1 MSTNGSPPAN
11 TDTNTTPSSSSG
23 PVWLATTI
31 AILAVVGYTAFIY
44 VLYQQVGTAEPGW
57 SRKVLLFTGVEAVA
71 FAAAG
76 WLFGREVNR
85 SAVEAAKAATSQAQG
100 NAAAAGTERGR
111 GELLASALRNA
122 AGDSTASTELRATT
136 AARSQLGSLVAM
148 ANEFY
153 PPA

>member
-1 MSTNGSPPAN
+1 MSTKGTTPAN
-11 TDTNTTPSSSSG
+11 THTTTTQTSTG
-23 PVWLATTI
+23 PRWLATIVAI
-31 AILAVVGYTAFIY
+31 AAVIGYMAFILI
-44 VLYQQVGTAEPGW
+44 LYQQVDSAEPDW
-57 SRKVLLFTGVEAVA
+57 SRRIVLFTGVEAVA

-76 WLFGREVNR
+76 WLFGKEVNR
-85 SAVEAAKAATSQAQG
+85 SAVDAAKDATSQAQN
-100 NAAAAGTERGR
+100 NAAVAGNERGH
-111 GELLASALRNA
+111 GEMLASAIRNA